1 MLPRALLPIA
11 LTLAC
16 GVFSARAQEVVRI
29 ATAPAIG
36 SGATLIAIERGYFR
50 EVGIKVAI
58 DNIDSSANGLAL
70 LAQNRYQIVEGG
82 ISAGY
87 FNAIAKG
94 LPITMVMSRATTPV
108 GHALMLRS
116 DLKDRVRTIMDLKG
130 RVIATNGP
138 GSVSSYE
145 IGKMLETA
153 DLTIAD
159 VDLKILPFSQYAL
172 AFENKA
178 IDAAL
183 AILPFTMQL
192 RDKGFAIPFVDADT
206 VVEPRPITISAAMIN
221 TDWANANATVA
232 QNFFFAYL
240 RGVRDHCQAY
250 HGGSTRKE
258 IIDLLVRTGTERR
271 PEILHEYPWPARDP
285 NGKISVESLLDM
297 QAWYAKNKFISVQLP
312 ARRLV
317 DPSLATGAVAKL
329 KPFVVENAASTL
341 AGCR

>member
-1 MLPRALLPIA
+1 
-11 LTLAC
+11 
-16 GVFSARAQEVVRI
+16 
-29 ATAPAIG
+29 
-36 SGATLIAIERGYFR
+36 LIAIEHGYFR
-50 EVGIKVAI
+50 DVGIRVEM

-87 FNAIAKG
+87 FNALEKG

-108 GHALMLRS
+108 GHALMLRT
-116 DLKDRVRTIMDLKG
+116 DLKDRVRTIKDLKG
-130 RVIATNGP
+130 RTIATNGP

-145 IGKMLETA
+145 IGKMLESA
-153 DLTIAD
+153 GLTVAD
-159 VDLKILPFSQYAL
+159 VDLKVLPFSQYAL

-192 RDKGFAIPFVDADT
+192 RDKGFAFPFVDADS
-206 VVEPRPITISAAMIN
+206 VVEPRPMTISAAMIN
-221 TDWANANATVA
+221 TDWAKANPEVA
-232 QNFFFAYL
+232 QNFFDAYL

-258 IIDLLVRTGTERR
+258 IIDLLVKTGTERR

-285 NGKISVESLLDM
+285 DGKIALESILDM
-297 QAWYAKNKFISVQLP
+297 QAWYVRNKFITAQVP
-312 ARRLV
+312 ASRLV
-317 DPSLATGAVAKL
+317 DPTFAQAAAKKL
-329 KPFVVENAASTL
+329 GPFVLENQASPL

>member
-1 MLPRALLPIA
+1 MARILPFLALF
-11 LTLAC
+11 TAC
-16 GVFSARAQEVVRI
+16 GLGGVSAEDLVRI

-50 EVGIKVAI
+50 DVGIRVEM

-70 LAQNRYQIVEGG
+70 LAQDKYQIVEGG
-82 ISAGY
+82 LSAGY
-87 FNAIAKG
+87 FNALAKG
-94 LPITMVMSRATTPV
+94 LPITMVMSRTTTPT

-116 DLKDRVRTIMDLKG
+116 DLKDKIHTIADLKG

-145 IGKMLETA
+145 IGKMLETVGLRIS
-153 DLTIAD
+153 DI
-159 VDLKILPFSQYAL
+159 DLKVLPFSQYAL

-183 AILPFTMQL
+183 AILPFTVQL
-192 RDKGFAIPFVDADT
+192 ETKGFAIPFLKADD

-221 TDWANANATVA
+221 TDWARKNAALA
-232 QNFFFAYL
+232 QNFFDAYL

-258 IIDLLVRTGTERR
+258 IIDLLVKTGTERR
-271 PEILHEYPWPARDP
+271 PEMLNDYPWPARDP
-285 NGKISVESLLDM
+285 DGKISLESMRDI
-297 QAWYAKNKFISVQLP
+297 QTWYVNNKFIASEVAPEKLI
-312 ARRLV
+312 
-317 DPSLATGAVAKL
+317 DPTFAANAAKKL
-329 KPFVVENAASTL
+329 GPFVLEKPESKL

>member
-1 MLPRALLPIA
+1 MPRTLLPIV
-11 LTLAC
+11 LVLAY
-16 GVFSARAQEVVRI
+16 GIFGARAEDVVRI

-36 SGATLIAIERGYFR
+36 SGATLIAIEHGYFR
-50 EVGIKVAI
+50 EVGIKVEI
-58 DNIDSSANGLAL
+58 ENIDSSANGLAL

-87 FNAIAKG
+87 FNALDKG

-108 GHALMLRS
+108 GHALMLRT
-116 DLKDRVRTIMDLKG
+116 DLKDRVRSIKDLKG

-145 IGKMLETA
+145 IGKMLESA
-153 DLTIAD
+153 GLSVAD
-159 VDLKILPFSQYAL
+159 VDLKVLPFSQYAL

-192 RDKGFAIPFVDADT
+192 RDKGFAIPFVDADAI
-206 VVEPRPITISAAMIN
+206 VEPRPMTISAAMIN
-221 TDWANANATVA
+221 TDWAKNNAAVA
-232 QNFFFAYL
+232 QNFFNAYL

-258 IIDLLVRTGTERR
+258 IIDLLVKTGTERR
-271 PEILHEYPWPARDP
+271 PEILNEYPWPACDP
-285 NGKISVESLLDM
+285 NGKILIDSILDM
-297 QAWYAKNKFISVQLP
+297 QAWYAKNKFIATQLP
-312 ARRLV
+312 ANRLV
-317 DPSLATGAVAKL
+317 DPTFAEAAAAKL
-329 KPFVVENAASTL
+329 GPFVVENTGSPL